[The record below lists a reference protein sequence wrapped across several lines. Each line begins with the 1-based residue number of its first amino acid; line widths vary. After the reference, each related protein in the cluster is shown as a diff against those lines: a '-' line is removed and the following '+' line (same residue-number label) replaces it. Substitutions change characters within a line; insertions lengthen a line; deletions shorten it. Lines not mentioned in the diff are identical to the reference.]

1 MQNKTTITYH
11 YTPLRIASVKN
22 SDDLKQWDAKKLNH
36 SYIAEKNVKMA
47 VSQKLNMKISHDPE
61 IALMNIIPE
70 KKGFSYFKCRFIH
83 NSPKLEITLM
93 SFNPLM
99 FKQAVV
105 HPYCATLL
113 SNKRTIDTHKLC
125 AAQGIYI
132 EWIKPPSKFT
142 CYDD

>member
-70 KKGFSYFKCRFIH
+70 KKKVFLILNAALFIIAP
-83 NSPKLEITLM
+83 N
-93 SFNPLM
+93 
-99 FKQAVV
+99 
-105 HPYCATLL
+105 
-113 SNKRTIDTHKLC
+113 
-125 AAQGIYI
+125 
-132 EWIKPPSKFT
+132 
-142 CYDD
+142 